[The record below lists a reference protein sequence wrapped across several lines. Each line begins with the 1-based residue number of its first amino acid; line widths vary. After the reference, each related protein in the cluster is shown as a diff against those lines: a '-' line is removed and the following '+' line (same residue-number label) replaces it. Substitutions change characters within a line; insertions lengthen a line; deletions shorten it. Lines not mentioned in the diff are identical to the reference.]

1 MIRVLFSADNNEEEE
16 MEVRGFCTICDRY
29 GVLTATRRGKLCPSC
44 EQAYAPNMV
53 GFLVGL
59 ASIVG
64 MFLVAWVAL

>member
-1 MIRVLFSADNNEEEE
+1 M
-16 MEVRGFCTICDRY
+16 RGFCTICDRY
-29 GVLTATRRGKLCPSC
+29 GVLTATRRGKLCPRC

>member
-1 MIRVLFSADNNEEEE
+1 M
-16 MEVRGFCTICDRY
+16 RGFCTICDRY